1 MPCGEAPLT
10 VPSASSGRCDLHV
23 FEARPDRW
31 CNSTGARRGS
41 EDTDKTRQTD
51 EQRLDAAKYTIHGW
65 LHVLTKGEGRFFP
78 SLSQVLAQTAE
89 ESARVDYVSFF
100 VSPN

>member
-10 VPSASSGRCDLHV
+10 VSLASSGRCDLHV

-31 CNSTGARRGS
+31 CNSTGARHGS

-65 LHVLTKGEGRFFP
+65 LQVLTKAKGRFFP
-78 SLSQVLAQTAE
+78 SLSHKDGAGKCERGLQI
-89 ESARVDYVSFF
+89 F
-100 VSPN
+100 SPY

>member
-10 VPSASSGRCDLHV
+10 VSLASSGRCDLHV

-31 CNSTGARRGS
+31 CNSTGARHGS
-41 EDTDKTRQTD
+41 EDTDRDRQTD

-65 LHVLTKGEGRFFP
+65 LQVLTKGLSFLFTCTRTYTDGAGKFASTKITPLFFI
-78 SLSQVLAQTAE
+78 
-89 ESARVDYVSFF
+89 
-100 VSPN
+100 SPY